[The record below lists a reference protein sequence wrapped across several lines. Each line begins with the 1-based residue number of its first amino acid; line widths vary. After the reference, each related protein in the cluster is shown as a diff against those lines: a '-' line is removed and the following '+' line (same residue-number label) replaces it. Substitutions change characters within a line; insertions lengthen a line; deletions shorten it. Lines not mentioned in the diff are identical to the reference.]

1 MTTPTM
7 EHRFAPPATVGRTP
21 TPEQRLAL
29 AVLQDA
35 VADFQRHAFAPGAR
49 FAEIRDWL
57 FSDNASWPFTFV
69 NLCSALDLD
78 PSHIRCGLAR
88 WLTRAHALGPRG
100 NLVPFERPHRTGTS
114 RARVRAAGRSRPDA
128 AAPRP

>member
-1 MTTPTM
+1 M
-7 EHRFAPPATVGRTP
+7 EYRFASPAAVSRTP
-21 TPEQRLAL
+21 TPEQRLAV

-35 VADFQRHAFAPGAR
+35 VADFQRHAFALGPR

-57 FSDNASWPFTFV
+57 FSDDASWPFTFV

-78 PSHIRCGLAR
+78 PSHIRCGLAG
-88 WLTRAHALGPRG
+88 WLTRAHALAPRD
-100 NLVPFERPHRTGTS
+100 NVVPFERPHRTGTS
-114 RARVRAAGRSRPDA
+114 RARGRAAERSRRGA